1 MIHHQKKAD
10 VFSLISDKIFF
21 NQKAFEIKD
30 MTNRW
35 FHSPEIY
42 NKAKLYEAKKVNKA
56 KFDRNVRRKRC
67 IPTHSGKFSH
77 NNFSY

>member
-1 MIHHQKKAD
+1 MYNIYL
-10 VFSLISDKIFF
+10 SSILISDKIFF

-30 MTNRW
+30 MINRW

-67 IPTHSGKFSH
+67 IPIHSGKFSH